1 MKLLTDWLYTV
12 LRLYL
17 TELITDEGIL
27 WLYPIQTVSHCE
39 LITDEGILWL
49 YPIQTV
55 SHCELITD
63 GGIHWQTLS
72 CFQEGIHWLI
82 LSCFQ
87 TLSGYGLKAWRYSL
101 TGFILFSDLTW
112 LWAYYSKW
120 LTDFI
125 LFSDLSHC
133 ELIARRYSQTDFFL
147 FSHLISLWADNRSGY
162 LLTVFILFSDLISL
176 SHCELIAWRY
186 SLTDFILFSDLISL
200 RADNR
205 WRYSS
210 HWGQPVIIGVTDG
223 AGAGQLPPGDGCRSG
238 TSRQLH
244 LPAAHWT
251 LWLSAHYP
259 RWHSQTEGRSAEAS
273 RNFL

>member
-125 LFSDLSHC
+125 LFSDL
-133 ELIARRYSQTDFFL
+133 
-147 FSHLISLWADNRSGY
+147 
-162 LLTVFILFSDLISL
+162 
-176 SHCELIAWRY
+176 
-186 SLTDFILFSDLISL
+186 ISL